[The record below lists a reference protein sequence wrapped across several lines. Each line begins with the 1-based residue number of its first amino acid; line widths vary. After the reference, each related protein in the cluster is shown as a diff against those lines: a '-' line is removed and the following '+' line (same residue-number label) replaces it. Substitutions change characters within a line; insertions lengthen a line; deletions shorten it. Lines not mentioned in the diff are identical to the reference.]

1 MVLRGAPG
9 KTGRTILALTACVS
23 ATLSSVPA
31 DAEPPNV
38 YELVAQA
45 GALAANSM
53 VALTQQLVAAQNAA
67 NQAQAAALQAQI
79 NDINAFIGSSQQATQ
94 QAIMAI
100 DSMIASTA
108 AIMAGMTASINMV
121 HAASCPVFVGQST
134 LLGEDACLW
143 AKVSG
148 EWVNQY
154 GADTDAFTWR
164 VGGQAALAPGWYL
177 GGTLAA
183 ITSSADAPGGTFGRS
198 QAFDTSV
205 ALKHLAGPWLFTSL
219 LGFAMNWTHTTRP
232 ASVAGAS
239 PLLQS
244 DLNAYRG
251 GAALRAAY
259 DFPFESWYVRPR
271 VSVDVTYVNVPA
283 FQESGSSAAALSIS
297 GRDKLFVILSPAL
310 EAGARFH
317 IGEKTVLRSYATI
330 GAMFVP
336 DNSWTIDASFVG
348 PFAALG
354 SFRTTFYGP
363 TALAVAEAG
372 LQLYEA
378 SGNEVRAEYKL
389 IAGDNFLSQTASL
402 RLAYHF

>member
-67 NQAQAAALQAQI
+67 NQAQAAALQA
-79 NDINAFIGSSQQATQ
+79 
-94 QAIMAI
+94 
-100 DSMIASTA
+100 
-108 AIMAGMTASINMV
+108 
-121 HAASCPVFVGQST
+121 
-134 LLGEDACLW
+134 
-143 AKVSG
+143 
-148 EWVNQY
+148 
-154 GADTDAFTWR
+154 
-164 VGGQAALAPGWYL
+164 
-177 GGTLAA
+177 
-183 ITSSADAPGGTFGRS
+183 
-198 QAFDTSV
+198 
-205 ALKHLAGPWLFTSL
+205 
-219 LGFAMNWTHTTRP
+219 
-232 ASVAGAS
+232 
-239 PLLQS
+239 
-244 DLNAYRG
+244 
-251 GAALRAAY
+251 
-259 DFPFESWYVRPR
+259 
-271 VSVDVTYVNVPA
+271 
-283 FQESGSSAAALSIS
+283 
-297 GRDKLFVILSPAL
+297 
-310 EAGARFH
+310 
-317 IGEKTVLRSYATI
+317 
-330 GAMFVP
+330 
-336 DNSWTIDASFVG
+336 
-348 PFAALG
+348 FAALG